1 MTNDRFRRRA
11 YCLLSV
17 LALILLAGCEDQS
30 RTSSAG
36 KTKKSAKE
44 IDAPKFYGHLLP
56 RESVGYVRITN
67 VKKVIAGFV
76 DPKHLRQAEAI
87 RTKAFSVLM
96 RKMQELS
103 GPDDLNSIST
113 RSKIEFLGNLK
124 SIHVGL
130 LPGKKPGDAPRPVV
144 FIDMLGRAGLETVHA
159 DLKPKLVT
167 KTIGKE
173 KLHVIDIAGSSKS
186 GFAYL
191 SPTSV
196 VYADVDLLEATIERK
211 QKSTTPT
218 LADDPGFKQATKELG
233 EEREVFGYLRADAV
247 RPADMPNPPFAMV
260 SHVACSLG
268 TDGGLTLRA
277 YAKDGMPFPRFLVR
291 TPREKKFLSRIPAD
305 AAFLLSRGVA
315 GEVGTQRNFV
325 EWLLAELG
333 QKEQGKSV
341 VAEQWRKL
349 AKAYS
354 DDPKRVENEVFSI
367 VEEIWLAAGPMKS
380 ESAMFVAPDANGRW
394 GAGFLFDVADET
406 RVQALTKKVFAAGKR
421 AKLPWKKLKHH
432 GLTIHYIDFTD
443 VAKSKGSPVPPEV
456 LKHAQ
461 LRVGYAAGKE
471 IFYAGTV
478 EAIKFAHQ
486 PTGKTLDKVIDFANV
501 DEKNAIMISLLPG
514 RVLHRTFGVPKV
526 DNVLTRLAAQIPKN
540 SNYTLTLNFAPQQLT
555 FRTNI
560 PFISLGAWAAVEFFG
575 EE

>member
-1 MTNDRFRRRA
+1 MINDQFWRRA
-11 YCLLSV
+11 YLWLPV
-17 LALILLAGCEDQS
+17 LALISYSGCQDAS
-30 RTSSAG
+30 KSSSAG
-36 KTKKSAKE
+36 KAEKSAKE
-44 IDAPKFYGHLLP
+44 VDAPEFYGHLLP

-76 DPKHLRQAEAI
+76 DPKHLRHAEAI
-87 RTKAFSVLM
+87 RTRAFNVLM
-96 RKMQELS
+96 RKMQELV
-103 GPDDLNSIST
+103 GPKNPLGIST
-113 RSKIEFLGNLK
+113 GAMLEFVGNLK
-124 SIHVGL
+124 SIHIGF
-130 LPGKKPGDAPRPVV
+130 LPNKAAGEAPRLVF
-144 FIDMLGRAGLETVHA
+144 FIDTIGRAGLEKVHA
-159 DLKPKLVT
+159 DLKPKPVT
-167 KTIGKE
+167 KSIGKDT
-173 KLHVIDIAGSSKS
+173 LHVIDVAEGSNR

-196 VYADVDLLEATIERK
+196 IFADVDLLEATLKRK
-211 QKSTTPT
+211 QESNKST
-218 LADDPGFKQATKELG
+218 LADDSGFKQATKDLADT
-233 EEREVFGYLRADAV
+233 REVFGFLKADAV
-247 RPADMPNPPFAMV
+247 RPTELSNPPFAMV

-268 TDGGLTLRA
+268 IDGGLTLRA
-277 YAKDGMPFPRFLVR
+277 YAKNGASFPKFLVR

-315 GEVGTQRNFV
+315 GEAGTQRNFV

-354 DDPKRVENEVFSI
+354 DDPERVENEVFSI

-380 ESAMFVAPDANGRW
+380 ESAMFVAPDAKGRW
-394 GAGFLFDVADET
+394 GAGFLFDVADEK

-421 AKLPWKKLKHH
+421 AKLPWKQLDHH

-471 IFYAGTV
+471 IFYAGTL
-478 EAIKFAHQ
+478 EAIKFAHK

-514 RVLHRTFGVPKV
+514 RILHRTFGVPKV

-540 SNYTLTLNFAPQQLT
+540 SNYTLTLNFAPQELT

-575 EE
+575 EQ